1 MGSLERMF
9 NPRAVALIGAT
20 DREGSVGLALL
31 QNLFKSSLDRHI
43 YSVNPNR
50 ESVLGIECYP
60 SIGAVPEHIDL
71 AVIATPAKTV
81 PGIVEECGEAGVEGV
96 VIVSAG
102 FKETGEE
109 GKKLE
114 EEIKRL
120 GHQYGLRILGPNCLG
135 FIRPPIG
142 LNSTFLLKDPEPG
155 QIAFISQ
162 SGALG
167 SAILDWAVSAHVGF
181 SMFVS
186 LGSMIDI
193 DFGDL
198 IDFLGRDPYTRSILI
213 YMENVGNAKKFIS
226 AARGFA
232 RNKPI
237 IIMKAGKYPAGAR
250 AVRSHTGAMAGSFE
264 VYRSAFRRAGAV
276 RVDEIQDLFNC
287 ASVLDSRRLPAG
299 PRLAIITNAG
309 GPGVIAADAVV
320 ENGGTLA
327 QLSNK
332 TVELLDRVLPN
343 YWSRGNPI
351 DVLGDADVNRYSVA
365 LNACL
370 SDPNVDGIVMIYT
383 PQGAA
388 KPVDLAKRVAEIVEE
403 SGRVKPV
410 LTVWMGGD
418 EVLEARSL
426 FYRNDI
432 PTYSTP
438 EEAVKTYTY
447 MYKYKRNLELLYE
460 TPEDLLID
468 PSPPKNFLKIV
479 IRRALLNRN
488 TILTLD
494 ECDRFLDAY
503 GIPRARGEL
512 ATSLNEALAIASRLG
527 YPVALKI
534 ISPDIA
540 HKTDFNGV
548 ALNIASEDEL
558 REAYLNLVD
567 SVRSAMPDAR
577 VKGIYVQKMVKPV
590 NYELIVGSAR
600 DPDFGAIIL
609 FGAGGT
615 AAEFLKD
622 YSIGLPPLNQVL
634 ARRLMEETKIYEL
647 LVHGFRNKQPA
658 DLKKLE
664 EIIVRFSNM
673 IVDFPEIKEAEI
685 NPLIVAGDQAYA
697 VDCRIVLD
705 DKYVDSGEPY
715 SHLVITPYPTKY
727 VRPWRLKDGREVLLR
742 PIRPEDEPLEYE
754 LIKGLSEESS
764 RFRFFQ
770 VIREVTHEMLV
781 RFCNIDYDREIA
793 IIAEYN
799 EGGRKRNVGV
809 GRLIIDR
816 DAKRGEFA
824 VLVADDFQ
832 GKGLGTKLTDM
843 VIEIA
848 QEKGLDS
855 IYGIVLPENTK
866 MIRLCRKMGFE
877 ISYGKDEVFVELKLK
892 QEAPRTLEAGPKRE
906 ERAKAVSESME
917 SSEQK

>member
-1 MGSLERMF
+1 
-9 NPRAVALIGAT
+9 
-20 DREGSVGLALL
+20 
-31 QNLFKSSLDRHI
+31 
-43 YSVNPNR
+43 
-50 ESVLGIECYP
+50 
-60 SIGAVPEHIDL
+60 
-71 AVIATPAKTV
+71 
-81 PGIVEECGEAGVEGV
+81 
-96 VIVSAG
+96 
-102 FKETGEE
+102 
-109 GKKLE
+109 
-114 EEIKRL
+114 
-120 GHQYGLRILGPNCLG
+120 
-135 FIRPPIG
+135 
-142 LNSTFLLKDPEPG
+142 
-155 QIAFISQ
+155 
-162 SGALG
+162 
-167 SAILDWAVSAHVGF
+167 
-181 SMFVS
+181 MFVS

-685 NPLIVAGDQAYA
+685 NPLIVAGEQAYA

>member
-1 MGSLERMF
+1 
-9 NPRAVALIGAT
+9 
-20 DREGSVGLALL
+20 
-31 QNLFKSSLDRHI
+31 
-43 YSVNPNR
+43 
-50 ESVLGIECYP
+50 
-60 SIGAVPEHIDL
+60 
-71 AVIATPAKTV
+71 
-81 PGIVEECGEAGVEGV
+81 
-96 VIVSAG
+96 
-102 FKETGEE
+102 
-109 GKKLE
+109 KLE

-685 NPLIVAGDQAYA
+685 NPLIVAGEQAYA